1 MEEIKKGIVFSNDI
15 EYILKGNNA
24 LKFSYENNG
33 IMIPNSSFILQL
45 RENFRSDVKKI
56 FNNQVVIL
64 TEEEMIYSIFEQ
76 IKDVI
81 GRYPHSIIGSNL
93 FNL

>member
-15 EYILKGNNA
+15 EWILKGNNA

-33 IMIPNSSFILQL
+33 MIIPESGFILKL
-45 RENFRSDVKKI
+45 RENFRSDVRRI
-56 FNNQVVIL
+56 FNDQVVIL
-64 TEEEMIYSIFEQ
+64 TEEEMFYSIFEQ

-81 GRYPHSIIGSNL
+81 GRYPHSIAR
-93 FNL
+93 

>member
-24 LKFSYENNG
+24 LKVSYENNG
-33 IMIPNSSFILQL
+33 MIIPGSVFMLKL
-45 RENFRSDVKKI
+45 RENFRSDVRRI
-56 FNNQVVIL
+56 FKDQVVIL
-64 TEEEMIYSIFEQ
+64 TEEEMFYSIFEQ

-81 GRYPHSIIGSNL
+81 GRYPHSIAR
-93 FNL
+93 

>member
-33 IMIPNSSFILQL
+33 MMIPNSSFILQL
-45 RENFRSDVKKI
+45 RENFRSDGT
-56 FNNQVVIL
+56 N
-64 TEEEMIYSIFEQ
+64 TRE
-76 IKDVI
+76 
-81 GRYPHSIIGSNL
+81 RIIRL
-93 FNL
+93 YAVW

>member
-24 LKFSYENNG
+24 LKFSYENNE

-45 RENFRSDVKKI
+45 RENFRSDVKKKI
-56 FNNQVVIL
+56 
-64 TEEEMIYSIFEQ
+64 
-76 IKDVI
+76 
-81 GRYPHSIIGSNL
+81 
-93 FNL
+93 